1 MDKRISAI
9 HQMLN
14 GKKFGSGKPKF
25 SFGSAPAKTTAKPSE
40 VAIDLE
46 IAKAD
51 YYNDQIH
58 TENPLFSLFAFYRY
72 YLMLGGKEDKC
83 KYKAIVKFNLDHKAY
98 FSKRDKI
105 IEFVDT
111 KDYFLYWQA
120 CILMIIA
127 V

>member
-1 MDKRISAI
+1 
-9 HQMLN
+9 MLN
-14 GKKFGSGKPKF
+14 GKKFGAGKPKF
-25 SFGSAPAKTTAKPSE
+25 MFGSAPAKTSVPAE

-51 YYNDQIH
+51 YYSDSIT
-58 TENPLFSLFAFYRY
+58 TENPLYAIFAFYIY
-72 YLMLGGKEDKC
+72 YLMLGDKEEPEKC

-105 IEFVDT
+105 IEFVYN
-111 KDYFLYWQA
+111 KDLSLYWEA